1 MLDEIRAAGE
11 TIPEA
16 CEIFNANLEMSGD
29 EITFEEVI
37 EVRISTMQSSQFNLI
52 LYCGYFWT
60 RAIF

>member
-29 EITFEEVI
+29 DIMFQDVI
-37 EVRISTMQSSQFNLI
+37 EVRVSDLYGFPKTTISTTDRSI
-52 LYCGYFWT
+52 K
-60 RAIF
+60 